1 VSLQPVGWSAVAD
14 DLQNRVTEFRAT
26 VAAGFAGVD
35 DGVVAHFKDDELS
48 GRRADDT
55 GLNIRTGRLHDSI
68 KSLVEVAD
76 HQIAGIVY
84 NTGARYWEFHQDGA
98 GNNPKRLHFEE
109 YFRSQGLAAYSDVVE
124 GALMEAF
131 A

>member
-48 GRRADDT
+48 
-55 GLNIRTGRLHDSI
+55 GRLHDSI